1 MGVSRTKQSTTAIQ
15 LERMKAVKERL
26 DAAISEHHRV
36 REELE
41 ALEAGARS
49 TCCAPRCG
57 ASPPAGETIRHRPRA
72 SPP

>member
-41 ALEAGARS
+41 ALER
-49 TCCAPRCG
+49 R
-57 ASPPAGETIRHRPRA
+57 RPLDVLRA
-72 SPP
+72 ALRRFTSGR